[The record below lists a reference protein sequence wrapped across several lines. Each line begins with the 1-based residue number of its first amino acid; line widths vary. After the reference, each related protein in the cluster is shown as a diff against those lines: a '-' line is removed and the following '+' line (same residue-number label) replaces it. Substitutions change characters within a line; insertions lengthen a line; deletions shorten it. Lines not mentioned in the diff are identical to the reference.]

1 MLAIVCAAGRAA
13 TLPSGFAETLVTNG
27 LAEPTAMA
35 FAPDG
40 RLFVCQQG
48 GQLRVIK
55 NGALLAAPFLTVTT
69 DATGERGLLGLAFDP
84 NFAANQFVYVY
95 YTVTS
100 SPRHNRVS
108 RFTANGDTVVPNS
121 EVVVIELNDLNATI
135 HNGGAM
141 HFGPDGKLY
150 VAIGE
155 NGEASNAQ
163 SLGNLLGKILRLN
176 RDGTIPNDNPFI
188 TQVSGQNRAIWA
200 LGLRNPYTFAF
211 QPGAQ
216 RMFINDVGQN
226 TWEEINLGQ
235 AGLNYGWPNIEGP
248 GSTGIFTGPIF
259 FYGHGDGDTLGC
271 AITGGTFYNPA
282 VNQFPSAYVGQ
293 YFFADFCGGWI
304 RQLNPAG
311 NSVTGFATGI
321 SSPVDL
327 QVGPD
332 GQLYYLAR
340 GSNSIFK
347 IRFVD
352 DQHPVINIHP
362 SSQTVNA
369 GQSVTFTV
377 AASGATPLSYQ
388 WQRNGVNIGGATS
401 SSYTIAAVTN
411 ADNGAQFRVVVSN
424 SFGSVTSNS
433 ATLSVPSNQ
442 PPVATI
448 ITPAPGAFYRAGDTI
463 NYSGAANDPEEGQL
477 PASAFT
483 WRIDFHHD
491 AHAHPF
497 IPATS
502 GATNGSFTIPTTG
515 ETSPNVWYRITLT
528 VRDSGGATRTV
539 FRDVTPRTSTITLAT
554 SPAGLRLTLD
564 GQPVT
569 TPFSV
574 VSVVGMTRTLGVIAS
589 QASCDLFYE
598 FNSWLDGGATTRTI
612 QTPASDAVYVAR
624 FVPREGQSANTF
636 SFSAAQYTA
645 PESAGH
651 IPITI
656 TRLGN
661 INVAASV
668 GYFNS
673 NETATDVGDYTTA
686 NGKLNFAPGESSKT
700 IDVLTTDD
708 AFVEGDESLTLTLSQ
723 ATGGYL
729 TGSPCVARLKITD
742 NDSAPSSVNPIDDA
756 RFFVRQHYHD
766 FLNREPD
773 QGGLDYWSG
782 QITACGANAAC
793 LDERRIAASAAF
805 FVEQE
810 FQQTGFFLHRFI
822 KAALGLRPTYLQFTL
837 DRNTL
842 QNSADL
848 EASKQAYA
856 EAFVQQQNFKAKYG
870 VNSTCPAFTDALLQ
884 NVGQNSGVDMTAR
897 RSELINE
904 CNTYA
909 NEIVLQ
915 RAHVLRKLIEYPE
928 FAQAEYVPAFVLAQY
943 FEYLRRDPDD
953 GGYEF
958 WVDVLRNRAPGNYL
972 GMVQAFVNS
981 PEYRA
986 RFGSQ

>member
-1 MLAIVCAAGRAA
+1 MLAAACVSGRAA
-13 TLPSGFAETLVTNG
+13 TLPGDFAETLVASG
-27 LAEPTAMA
+27 LSEPTAMA

-55 NGALLAAPFLTVTT
+55 NGALLNTPFLTVTT
-69 DATGERGLLGLAFDP
+69 DATGERGLLGVAFDP
-84 NFAANQFVYVY
+84 NFNANQFVYVY

-108 RFTANGDTVVPNS
+108 RFTANGDTVAPNS
-121 EVVVIELNDLNATI
+121 EVIVIELDDLNATI

-141 HFGPDGKLY
+141 HFGADGKLY
-150 VAIGE
+150 IAVGE
-155 NGEASNAQ
+155 NGAPSNAQ
-163 SLGNLLGKILRLN
+163 SFNNLLGKILRLN
-176 RDGTIPNDNPFI
+176 PDGSIPDNNPFI
-188 TQVSGQNRAIWA
+188 NRVVGQSRAIWA
-200 LGLRNPYTFAF
+200 LGLRNPFTFAF
-211 QPGAQ
+211 QPGTQ
-216 RMFINDVGQN
+216 RMFINDVGQSA
-226 TWEEINLGQ
+226 WEEINVGQ
-235 AGLNYGWPNIEGP
+235 AGLNYGWPDVEGP
-248 GSTGIFTGPIF
+248 DNNGLYTAPIF
-259 FYGHGDGDTLGC
+259 AYGHGSGDTLGC
-271 AITGGTFYNPA
+271 AITGGTFYNPP
-282 VNQFPSAYVGQ
+282 VNQFPAAYVGQ

-304 RQLNPAG
+304 RKLNPAD

-340 GSNSIFK
+340 GDGSIFK

-352 DQHPVINIHP
+352 DQHPVVNIHP
-362 SSQTVNA
+362 ASQTINA

-377 AASGATPLSYQ
+377 TASGTPPLAYQ

-401 SSYTIAAVTN
+401 SSYTIPVVTN

-424 SFGSVTSNS
+424 ALGSATSNS
-433 ATLSVPSNQ
+433 ATLTVPSNR

-448 ITPAPGAFYRAGDTI
+448 IAPAPGSFYSAGDII
-463 NYSGAANDPEEGQL
+463 NYNGAANDPEEGQL

-483 WRIDFHHD
+483 WQIDFHHD
-491 AHAHPF
+491 AHVHPF

-502 GATNGSFTIPTTG
+502 GATGGSFNIPTTG

-528 VRDSGGATRTV
+528 VRDSGGATHTV
-539 FRDVTPRTSTITLAT
+539 FRDLFPRTATITLAT
-554 SPAGLRLTLD
+554 SPDELRLTLD

-574 VSVVGMTRTLGVIAS
+574 VSVVGMTRTLGVVSPQGDCGVA
-589 QASCDLFYE
+589 YE
-598 FNSWLDGGATTRTI
+598 FTSWSDGGAPTHSI
-612 QTPASDAVYVAR
+612 STPASGATYTAN
-624 FVPREGQSANTF
+624 FAPQPGQTANIF

-651 IPITI
+651 IPITVR
-656 TRLGN
+656 RLGN
-661 INVAASV
+661 INIPATV
-668 GYFNS
+668 GYVNA

-686 NGKLNFAPGESSKT
+686 RGSLRFAPGESSKT
-700 IDVLTTDD
+700 FDLLLSDD
-708 AFVEGDESLTLTLSQ
+708 AFVEGDESLNLTLAQ
-723 ATGGYL
+723 QTGGFAN
-729 TGSPCVARLKITD
+729 GSPCVAHVKITD
-742 NDSAPSSVNPIDDA
+742 NDSQPSTNPIDDP
-756 RFFVRQHYHD
+756 RFFVRQQYHD

-773 QGGLDYWSG
+773 QGGLDYWSER
-782 QITACGANAAC
+782 INSCGSDAAC
-793 LDERRIAASAAF
+793 LDERRTAVSAAF
-805 FVEQE
+805 FIEQE
-810 FQQTGFFLHRFI
+810 FQQTAFFLHRFL
-822 KAALGLRPTYLQFTL
+822 KAGLGLRPTYQQFTL

-842 QNSADL
+842 QSGADL

-856 EAFVQQQNFKAKYG
+856 EAFVQQQEFKVKYG
-870 VNSTCPAFTDALLQ
+870 VTSTCPAFTDALLQ
-884 NVGQNSGVDMTAR
+884 NVSRNSGVDLTAR
-897 RSELINE
+897 RSDLINE

-915 RAHVLRKLIEYPE
+915 RAHVIRKLIEYPE
-928 FAQAEYVPAFVLAQY
+928 FVQAEYIPAFVLAQY
-943 FEYLRRDPDD
+943 FEYLRRDPDT

-958 WVDVLRNRAPGNYL
+958 WVDILRNRAPGNYL
-972 GMVQAFVNS
+972 GMVQGFVNS

-986 RFGSQ
+986 RFGP